1 MCGINGIVYKNK
13 KPNKREIHIM
23 NQAIKHRGPDDEGIM
38 SFENSILGHV
48 RLSILDLSPKG
59 KQPMTCDKRFWIT
72 YNGEIYNFKTIRKD
86 LEKFGYKFFQL
97 LFLRGYIIFV
107 RTL

>member
-13 KPNKREIHIM
+13 KPNKLEIHNM

-48 RLSILDLSPKG
+48 RL
-59 KQPMTCDKRFWIT
+59 
-72 YNGEIYNFKTIRKD
+72 
-86 LEKFGYKFFQL
+86 
-97 LFLRGYIIFV
+97 
-107 RTL
+107 